1 MKHSFFL
8 LIWICLASCLV
19 TPSSALATQPLPKEF
34 EEIYENILNNP
45 DFVNQ
50 GNPKGKYVII
60 DFFDYRCTF
69 CEALHKKLAALVKSK
84 EGKNIRWISI
94 ETPVFGYKYNN
105 MSNFI
110 LASKEQNKYKEL
122 FYHIAKNGNQALSEV
137 KKLGKKLGFD
147 GQKLEEDATSIDFI
161 PTYRKHL
168 KIYKI
173 FGTTAV
179 PVLILNK
186 QYQVGGLK
194 EGQLEQII
202 KDANPPRPWASP
214 FIRFF

>member
-1 MKHSFFL
+1 MKYSFFL
-8 LIWICLASCLV
+8 LIWICLAGFLF

-45 DFVNQ
+45 DFVNL

-69 CEALHKKLAALVKSK
+69 CEALHKKLAALVESK

-94 ETPVFGYKYNN
+94 ETPVFGFKHNN

-122 FYHIAKNGNQALSEV
+122 FAYLAKHGNHALSEV
-137 KKLGKKLGFD
+137 KKLGKKMNFD
-147 GQKLEEDATSIDFI
+147 GKKLEEDASTINFTPI
-161 PTYRKHL
+161 YRRNL
-168 KIYKI
+168 NMYKI

-179 PVLILNK
+179 PLLILNK